1 MNLSEIISAIQSSS
15 LTQINSPIKLRW
27 GSQNKALGQALL
39 PQRIDIREGM
49 FTGIEGHITCLATR
63 SDLPLNSFI
72 GMPIS
77 VQLVTDLGNLHSINA
92 IVTDVRSGESDGS
105 LASYQ
110 ITVRDALSIMDG
122 RVNTR
127 VFRAKSVPEIL
138 GVLFSEWRSRSTTIA
153 SAFDFDLSGLS
164 SDNHPKRECTQQLN
178 ESDRHFVERLCRR
191 EGISW
196 YIAAGARDQG
206 TANASTGSSPVH
218 TLVLFDSNATL
229 KQGSV
234 AEVRYHRNAATEE
247 RDAITQFSLSQ
258 KLIPA
263 AVDNGSWCGKDVRM
277 SRVERPTTIDQGT
290 TGNDLAKLLTNRL
303 WDAPHA
309 GDSNAHLTRMTDA
322 RIAALEFESMLAS
335 GTSSVRDLTVGTWFK
350 MVGHP
355 DLTSLDAKKKLFVV
369 VSVHHKGENN
379 LPKEL
384 NEKAQALFKAT
395 GWASPLGGDSGA
407 KSSTRVSSTQSV
419 ETRYE
424 NHFTAV
430 QLDVPIRPS
439 FIPEVHL
446 PRVYPLTA
454 IVVGPEGEEV
464 HTDALGRIKVQ
475 LQGLDS
481 ADHEHASGAGTS
493 GTDIDSA
500 WVRASGALAG
510 DRFGNTPLYRVGT
523 EVVIDFL
530 NGDPDK
536 MFIAGVMANGRNA
549 PAAFSH
555 VGSLPGNRYV
565 SGTKTKEI
573 SGQRYN
579 QLRFDDTPEQISTQ
593 LASEHAHTQ
602 LNMGYLTHP
611 RTDGAGTSR
620 GEGAELRTDAVA
632 AVRAAQGILLTTY
645 ARTQA
650 TGGQLDRNELL
661 TLLNECSELF
671 KSLGEYAG
679 QHSSQALDSNGQEAV
694 ASAFRN
700 WSSGTEASV
709 GGDSQ
714 ALIAIGAQ
722 AGSLNLTPKTHLT
735 YAGENID
742 QVAQQHLQLASGQKL
757 AVHAGKG
764 LELFAVADGITAI
777 ANQGD
782 MTLQA
787 QAGDALVQADKDL
800 HLQAT
805 KDVYI
810 YGNKIHLVAADGS
823 YHTIGGG
830 HELGSDGRLNVK
842 TAGHSFNGPSTEP
855 SSPANFGKSGT
866 QQRYQLHFPG
876 HTDDMP
882 MFAANQAYK
891 ITMSDGRVVQGTSD
905 ALGMTDLLKDDVMRI
920 AKIDI
925 LKTEL

>member
-579 QLRFDDTPEQISTQ
+579 QLRFDDTHEQISTQ

-611 RTDGAGTSR
+611 RTDGAGDAR
-620 GEGAELRTDAVA
+620 GEGAELRTDAA
-632 AVRAAQGILLTTY
+632 AAIRAANGVLISTH
-645 ARTQA
+645 ARAQA
-650 TGGQLDRNELL
+650 NGTHLDRTELIELMTL
-661 TLLNECSELF
+661 TANLAKQLSSYAAQHGGAAHDLSGQDALVKSVSEWDSASTASGNAVLATD
-671 KSLGEYAG
+671 SL
-679 QHSSQALDSNGQEAV
+679 D
-694 ASAFRN
+694 
-700 WSSGTEASV
+700 GTVHA
-709 GGDSQ
+709 
-714 ALIAIGAQ
+714 
-722 AGSLNLTPKTHLT
+722 TPKSHAVH
-735 YAGENID
+735 AGENID
-742 QVAQQHLQLASGQKL
+742 HVAQANFQVTSGQSL
-757 AVHAGKG
+757 NMVAGKG
-764 LELFAVADGITAI
+764 ASVFANSGGVKAI
-777 ANQGD
+777 ANQGPV
-782 MTLQA
+782 TIQA
-787 QAGDALVQADKDL
+787 QSDTLEVASEKALRIASNSDEITVSGKTIKLIAD
-800 HLQAT
+800 
-805 KDVYI
+805 
-810 YGNKIHLVAADGS
+810 DGS
-823 YHTIGGG
+823 YIIIGDGVTIGTKMGVI
-830 HELGSDGRLNVK
+830 VK
-842 TAGHSFNGPSTEP
+842 ASEHSFEGPTHLSREMNQW
-855 SSPANFGKSGT
+855 SSAGYD
-866 QQRYQLHFPG
+866 QRVRMMMRDGSP
-876 HTDDMP
+876 
-882 MFAANQAYK
+882 AANQKYE
-891 ITMSDGRVVQGTSD
+891 IRRTDGAVISGV
-905 ALGMTDLLKDDVMRI
+905 TDGGGWAQIQKGVKMEGASI
-920 AKIDI
+920 VWKGKA
-925 LKTEL
+925 